1 MKNQFVAD
9 RNDFFK
15 YGLLRAISAQFTAPI
30 GIWWMLTKNDA
41 GKAGSHLSYLQKP
54 KEYRAADE
62 VLFDSLLKIRE
73 GFTPVANTK
82 VKDQIFDVQSR
93 NVGKIESEILV
104 KARFWPDKDK
114 FSDQD
119 RRAHASHGILEEPFE
134 RAVNFSEMKMH
145 FADCPVIFADPDNG
159 IEVKTAS
166 KERHIRWYEISKLY
180 DNGQSLIIYQHIQQ
194 TDIKNKATEKSEQLR
209 KLLGSG
215 KVHFRAFG
223 SVVFL
228 IVPQTDHRDPINSAL
243 ESFDSRFGSWVKH
256 SEA

>member
-15 YGLLRAISAQFTAPI
+15 YGLLRAISDQFKAPI
-30 GIWWMLTKNDA
+30 GVWWMLTKDDA
-41 GKAGSHLSYLQKP
+41 GTHGNHLSYLSNANKF
-54 KEYRAADE
+54 RAADKD
-62 VLFDSLLKIRE
+62 LFDSLNNIKAGFKVTNSKI
-73 GFTPVANTK
+73 
-82 VKDQIFDVQSR
+82 DVTTR
-93 NVGKIESEILV
+93 NVELIEKSAILPN
-104 KARFWPDKDK
+104 ARYWPRTDDTMQP
-114 FSDQD
+114 DE
-119 RRAHASHGILEEPFE
+119 RAMLSHEILEEPFN
-134 RAVNFSEMKMH
+134 RAIDFGEMKKY
-145 FADCPVIFADPDNG
+145 FNGCPVIFADPDNG

-166 KERHIRWYEISKLY
+166 KERHIRWNEISKLY

-209 KLLGSG
+209 RLLGSE

-228 IVPQTDHRDPINSAL
+228 IVPQTDHWDSINSAL
-243 ESFDSRFGSWVKH
+243 EDFDSRFGTWVKH